1 MTREKAIEI
10 LKSQKNEHYKEE
22 INEALDMA
30 ISALK
35 DEWIP
40 IEDGYPEELK
50 ADDGYVYPSD
60 YVMTFN
66 AHGMYHI
73 SRYWGNRTSKA
84 ERPND
89 YLDWMD
95 LPSFYQDVIAWQP
108 LPEPYKVESEDT

>member
-1 MTREKAIEI
+1 MTKEEAIEDLEVALATDNYI
-10 LKSQKNEHYKEE
+10 FTKSRET
-22 INEALDMA
+22 LRMA

-35 DEWIP
+35 GGWIP
-40 IEDGYPEELK
+40 IEEGYPEELK

-60 YVMTFN
+60 YVLTFN
-66 AHGMYHI
+66 AHGMYHT

-89 YLDWMD
+89 YLDWVD

-108 LPEPYKVESEDT
+108 LPDPYKKGE